1 MFCKNPENDIIS
13 INIKFLKTVDGR
25 FYKTNSSKKPSGF
38 WGLIW
43 QWNHPEQSEGWF
55 HCQISPNYK
64 PIFYQ
69 GKSLC
74 RFDRNIGDRGVK
86 PPTHSLLR
94 IYSGSNFFSG
104 KITLPRG
111 ISTGLWKITSLALL
125 GMLFS
130 TNQSRFP
137 SVKWFSLKKKLPP
150 L

>member
-1 MFCKNPENDIIS
+1 MFCKNPENDIITIYWQDS
-13 INIKFLKTVDGR
+13 KDQAGHNKIFMLCINKRWMCSTSF
-25 FYKTNSSKKPSGF
+25 
-38 WGLIW
+38 
-43 QWNHPEQSEGWF
+43 
-55 HCQISPNYK
+55 YK